1 MKVMRKFCSRLLM
14 VFGLA
19 MAIGLLFPQM
29 EVNAK
34 TTTITVKKVD
44 QKTAKKVHKQLMK
57 GKAFKLRIKGG
68 EKNFIKQ
75 FQKLSKKVATCTDE
89 GFNIFPICMKDSLY
103 FGVSGG
109 RNPKTYGGYTSFNV
123 TKADCQEYI
132 YGIKFARR
140 EYKDFKAYV
149 DKALKESEYLLSVV
163 NTDKVYVDEVNY
175 KTRAALTKDVEKT
188 IANLRELSKY
198 LKKTK
203 FRNLSET
210 MKARVV
216 LEVGGSSHKGWGKPA
231 MRMSWDKPK
240 FNTSFKALYQRKAH
254 GRIRKFTDVACKT
267 CAVFNIGEYDQI
279 KGKMG
284 TGPDVDEAVRVKL
297 KTSSGKVR
305 YAVVEMGEFCS
316 HNDYAGFTTWSA
328 DTPYCRWRKDNRSVK
343 KIKKTQQLR
352 MIKLAGRGN
361 AVYELSSDGV
371 NLGKALVI
379 YGLDV
384 PKSEW

>member
-19 MAIGLLFPQM
+19 MAIGLLSPQM

-44 QKTAKKVHKQLMK
+44 QNTAKKVHKQLMK

-68 EKNFIKQ
+68 EENFIKQ

-109 RNPKTYGGYTSFNV
+109 RNPKTSGGYTSFNV

-203 FRNLSET
+203 FRNLSEA

>member
-1 MKVMRKFCSRLLM
+1 MKVMRKFCSKLLM

-19 MAIGLLFPQM
+19 IAIGLLSSQM
-29 EVNAK
+29 EVGAK

-68 EKNFIKQ
+68 ERNFIKQ

-89 GFNIFPICMKDSLY
+89 GFNIFPICMNTSIY
-103 FGVSGG
+103 FGISGG
-109 RNPKTYGGYTSFNV
+109 RNPKTSGGYTSFNV
-123 TKADCQEYI
+123 TKADCQEYS
-132 YGIKFARR
+132 YGIKFAKR

-149 DKALKESEYLLSVV
+149 DKALKESEYLLSVLG
-163 NTDKVYVDEVNY
+163 TDKVYVDEVNY
-175 KTRAALTKDVEKT
+175 KSRAALTKDVEKAV
-188 IANLRELSKY
+188 ANLKELSKY

-216 LEVGGSSHKGWGKPA
+216 LEVGGANEKNEWGKRS
-231 MRMSWDKPK
+231 MTYTDGNTDK
-240 FNTSFKALYQRKAH
+240 TAFKYLYQRKALGH
-254 GRIRKFTDVACKT
+254 TRRFTKVACKI
-267 CAVFNIGEYDQI
+267 CAVFGIGEYDQI
-279 KGKMG
+279 KGMADEG
-284 TGPDVDEAVRVKL
+284 YVAEAVKIKM
-297 KTSSGKVR
+297 KTYSGKTR
-305 YAVVEMGEFCS
+305 YAVVEVGEFCPY
-316 HNDYAGFTTWSA
+316 NNYAGFETWSA
-328 DTPYCRWRKDNRSVK
+328 DTPYCRWKKNHRAVE

-352 MIKLAGRGN
+352 SITLIKRQK
-361 AVYELSSDGV
+361 AVYELSPDGI
-371 NLGKALVI
+371 NLGKPLVI

>member
-68 EKNFIKQ
+68 EENFIKQ

-203 FRNLSET
+203 FRNLSEA

-305 YAVVEMGEFCS
+305 YAVVEVGEFCS

>member
-19 MAIGLLFPQM
+19 MAIGLLSPQM

-44 QKTAKKVHKQLMK
+44 QNTAKKVHKQLMK

-109 RNPKTYGGYTSFNV
+109 RNPKTSGGYTSFNV

-203 FRNLSET
+203 FRNLSEA

-254 GRIRKFTDVACKT
+254 GHIRKFTDVACKT

-305 YAVVEMGEFCS
+305 YAVVEVGEFCS

-328 DTPYCRWRKDNRSVK
+328 DTPYCRWRKDHRSVK

-352 MIKLAGRGN
+352 IIKLAGRGN
-361 AVYELSSDGV
+361 AVYELSPDGI

>member
-1 MKVMRKFCSRLLM
+1 MKVMRKFCSKLLM

-19 MAIGLLFPQM
+19 MAIGLLSSQM

-34 TTTITVKKVD
+34 TATITVKKVD
-44 QKTAKKVHKQLMK
+44 QNTAKKVHKQLMK

-68 EKNFIKQ
+68 EENFIKQ

-109 RNPKTYGGYTSFNV
+109 RNPKTSGGYTSFSV
-123 TKADCQEYI
+123 TKTDCQEYI

-149 DKALKESEYLLSVV
+149 NKALKESEYLLNVLD
-163 NTDKVYVDEVNY
+163 TDKVYVDEINY
-175 KTRAALTKDVEKT
+175 KSRAALTKDVEKT

-203 FRNLSET
+203 FRNLSEA

-216 LEVGGSSHKGWGKPA
+216 LEVGGANEKNEWGKRS
-231 MRMSWDKPK
+231 MTYTDGNTDK
-240 FNTSFKALYQRKAH
+240 TAFKYLYQRKACGH
-254 GRIRKFTDVACKT
+254 TRRFTKVACKM
-267 CAVFNIGEYDQI
+267 CAVFGIGEYDQI
-279 KGKMG
+279 KGMTDEG
-284 TGPDVDEAVRVKL
+284 YVAEAVKIKM
-297 KTSSGKVR
+297 KTYSGKTR
-305 YAVVEMGEFCS
+305 YAVVEVGVFCPY
-316 HNDYAGFTTWSA
+316 NDYAGFETWSA
-328 DTPYCRWRKDNRSVK
+328 DTPYCRWKKNHRVIK

-352 MIKLAGRGN
+352 NITLTKRQK
-361 AVYELSSDGV
+361 AVYELSPDGL
-371 NLGKALVI
+371 NLGKDLVV
-379 YGLDV
+379 YNLDV

>member
-1 MKVMRKFCSRLLM
+1 MKVMRKFCSKLLM

-68 EKNFIKQ
+68 EENFIKQ

-203 FRNLSET
+203 FRNLSEA

-352 MIKLAGRGN
+352 MIKLAERGN

>member
-1 MKVMRKFCSRLLM
+1 MKVTKKFCSKLLM
-14 VFGLA
+14 IFGLV
-19 MAIGLLFPQM
+19 MAIGLLAPQM
-29 EVNAK
+29 EVSAK

-75 FQKLSKKVATCTDE
+75 FKKLSKKVATCTDV
-89 GFNIFPICMKDSLY
+89 GFDIFPICMKDSLY

-109 RNPKTYGGYTSFNV
+109 RNPKTSGGYTSFNV

-140 EYKDFKAYV
+140 EYNDFKAYV
-149 DKALKESEYLLSVV
+149 NKALKESEYLLSVV

-175 KTRAALTKDVEKT
+175 KSRAALTKDVEK
-188 IANLRELSKY
+188 AVADLRELSKY

-203 FRNLSET
+203 FRNLSGA

-216 LEVGGSSHKGWGKPA
+216 LEVGGANEKNEWGKRS
-231 MRMSWDKPK
+231 MTYTDGNTDK
-240 FNTSFKALYQRKAH
+240 TAFKYLYQRQARGH
-254 GRIRKFTDVACKT
+254 TRRFTKVVCKM
-267 CAVFNIGEYDQI
+267 CAVYNIGDYDQI
-279 KGKMG
+279 KGMSDEG
-284 TGPDVDEAVRVKL
+284 YVAEAVKIKM
-297 KTSSGKVR
+297 KTSSGKTR
-305 YAVVEMGEFCS
+305 YAVVEIGEFCPY
-316 HNDYAGFTTWSA
+316 NNYAGFGTWSA
-328 DTPYCRWRKDNRSVK
+328 DTPYCCWKKNRRIVK

-352 MIKLAGRGN
+352 SMTLIKRQK
-361 AVYELSSDGV
+361 AVYELSPDGI
-371 NLGKALVI
+371 NLGKDLVI

>member
-1 MKVMRKFCSRLLM
+1 MKVMRKFCSKLLM

-19 MAIGLLFPQM
+19 MAIGLLSPQM
-29 EVNAK
+29 EVSAK
-34 TTTITVKKVD
+34 TMTITVKKVD
-44 QKTAKKVHKQLMK
+44 QKTAKRVHKQLMK

-68 EKNFIKQ
+68 EKTFIKQ

-109 RNPKTYGGYTSFNV
+109 RNPKTSGGYTSFDV

-149 DKALKESEYLLSVV
+149 NKALKESEYLLSVLG
-163 NTDKVYVDEVNY
+163 TDKVYVDEVNY
-175 KTRAALTKDVEKT
+175 KSRAALTKDVEKT
-188 IANLRELSKY
+188 VANLKELSKY

-216 LEVGGSSHKGWGKPA
+216 LEVGGANEKNEWGKRS
-231 MRMSWDKPK
+231 MTYTDGNIDK
-240 FNTSFKALYQRKAH
+240 TAFKYLYQRKALGH
-254 GRIRKFTDVACKT
+254 TRRFTKVACKI
-267 CAVFNIGEYDQI
+267 CAVFGIGEYDQI
-279 KGKMG
+279 KGMADEG
-284 TGPDVDEAVRVKL
+284 YVAEAVKIKM
-297 KTSSGKVR
+297 KTYSSKTR
-305 YAVVEMGEFCS
+305 YAVVEVGEFCS

-328 DTPYCRWRKDNRSVK
+328 DTPYCRWRKGNRSVK

-361 AVYELSSDGV
+361 AVYELSPDGI

>member
-68 EKNFIKQ
+68 EENFIKQ

-203 FRNLSET
+203 FRNLSEA

-361 AVYELSSDGV
+361 AVYELSSDGI
-371 NLGKALVI
+371 NLGKPLVI

>member
-19 MAIGLLFPQM
+19 MTIGLLSPQM

-34 TTTITVKKVD
+34 TPIITIKKVD

-68 EKNFIKQ
+68 EENFIKQ

-109 RNPKTYGGYTSFNV
+109 RNPKTSGGYTSFNV

-203 FRNLSET
+203 FRNLSEA

>member
-1 MKVMRKFCSRLLM
+1 MKVIRKFWSKLLM
-14 VFGLA
+14 VFGLV
-19 MAIGLLFPQM
+19 MAIGLLSPQM
-29 EVNAK
+29 EVSAK
-34 TTTITVKKVD
+34 TTTITVKQVD

-57 GKAFKLRIKGG
+57 GKAFNLRIKGG
-68 EKNFIKQ
+68 EQNFIKQ
-75 FQKLSKKVATCTDE
+75 FQKLGKKVATCTDE

-103 FGVSGG
+103 FGISGG
-109 RNPKTYGGYTSFNV
+109 RNPKTSGGYTSFNV

-132 YGIKFARR
+132 YGIKFAKR

-149 DKALKESEYLLSVV
+149 NKALKESEYLLSVLG
-163 NTDKVYVDEVNY
+163 TDKVYVDEVNY
-175 KTRAALTKDVEKT
+175 KSRAALTKDVKKAV
-188 IANLRELSKY
+188 ANLKELSKY

-203 FRNLSET
+203 FRNLSGA

-254 GRIRKFTDVACKT
+254 GHIRKFTDVTCKT
-267 CAVFNIGEYDQI
+267 CTVFNIGEYDQI

-284 TGPDVDEAVRVKL
+284 AGSDVDEAVRIRL
-297 KTSSGKVR
+297 ETLSSKTR
-305 YAVVEMGEFCS
+305 YAVVEVGEFCS

-352 MIKLAGRGN
+352 IIKLAGRGN
-361 AVYELSSDGV
+361 AVYELSPDGI
-371 NLGKALVI
+371 NLGKALA
-379 YGLDV
+379 
-384 PKSEW
+384 KSEW

>member
-1 MKVMRKFCSRLLM
+1 MKVMRKFCSKLLM

-19 MAIGLLFPQM
+19 MAIGLLSPQM
-29 EVNAK
+29 EVSAK
-34 TTTITVKKVD
+34 TPTITVKKVD
-44 QKTAKKVHKQLMK
+44 QNTAKKVHKQLMK

-68 EKNFIKQ
+68 EENFIKQ

-109 RNPKTYGGYTSFNV
+109 RNPKTSGGYTSFNV

-140 EYKDFKAYV
+140 EYKDFKTYV

-305 YAVVEMGEFCS
+305 YAVVEVGEFCS

>member
-1 MKVMRKFCSRLLM
+1 MKVIRKFWSKLLM
-14 VFGLA
+14 VFGLV
-19 MAIGLLFPQM
+19 MAIGLLSPQM
-29 EVNAK
+29 EVSAK
-34 TTTITVKKVD
+34 TTTITVKQVD

-57 GKAFKLRIKGG
+57 GKAFNLRIKGG
-68 EKNFIKQ
+68 EQNFIKQ
-75 FQKLSKKVATCTDE
+75 FQKLGKKVATCTDE

-103 FGVSGG
+103 FGISGG
-109 RNPKTYGGYTSFNV
+109 RNPKTSGGYTSFNV

-132 YGIKFARR
+132 YGIKFAKR

-149 DKALKESEYLLSVV
+149 NKALKESEYLLSVLG
-163 NTDKVYVDEVNY
+163 TDKVYVDEVNY
-175 KTRAALTKDVEKT
+175 KSRAALTKDVKKAV
-188 IANLRELSKY
+188 ANLKELSKY
-198 LKKTK
+198 FKKTK
-203 FRNLSET
+203 FRNLSGA

-254 GRIRKFTDVACKT
+254 GHIRKFTDVTCKT

-284 TGPDVDEAVRVKL
+284 AGSDVDEAVRIRL
-297 KTSSGKVR
+297 ETLSSKTR
-305 YAVVEMGEFCS
+305 YAVVEVGEFCS

-352 MIKLAGRGN
+352 IIKLAGRGN
-361 AVYELSSDGV
+361 AVYELSPDGI
-371 NLGKALVI
+371 NLGKALA
-379 YGLDV
+379 
-384 PKSEW
+384 KSEW

>member
-1 MKVMRKFCSRLLM
+1 MKVMRKFCSKLLM

-19 MAIGLLFPQM
+19 MAIGLLSPQM

-34 TTTITVKKVD
+34 TPTITVKKVD
-44 QKTAKKVHKQLMK
+44 QNTAKKVHKQLMK

-68 EKNFIKQ
+68 EENFIKQ

-109 RNPKTYGGYTSFNV
+109 RNPKTSGGYTSFNV
-123 TKADCQEYI
+123 TKTDCQEYI

-175 KTRAALTKDVEKT
+175 KTRAALTKDVEET

-203 FRNLSET
+203 FRNLSEA

-254 GRIRKFTDVACKT
+254 GHIRKFTDVACKT
-267 CAVFNIGEYDQI
+267 CAVFDIGEYDQI
-279 KGKMG
+279 KGRMG

-305 YAVVEMGEFCS
+305 YAVVEVGEFCS

-361 AVYELSSDGV
+361 AVYELSSDGI

>member
-1 MKVMRKFCSRLLM
+1 MKVMRKFCSKLLM
-14 VFGLA
+14 VLGLA
-19 MAIGLLFPQM
+19 MAIGLLSPQM
-29 EVNAK
+29 EVSAK
-34 TTTITVKKVD
+34 TPTITVKKVD
-44 QKTAKKVHKQLMK
+44 QNTAKKVHKQLMK

-68 EKNFIKQ
+68 EENFIKQ

-109 RNPKTYGGYTSFNV
+109 RNPKTSGGYTSFNV

-203 FRNLSET
+203 FRNLSEA

-284 TGPDVDEAVRVKL
+284 TGPDVDESVRVKL

-305 YAVVEMGEFCS
+305 YAVVEVGEFCS

>member
-1 MKVMRKFCSRLLM
+1 MKVMRKFCSKLLM

-68 EKNFIKQ
+68 EENFIKQ

-203 FRNLSET
+203 FRNLSEA

>member
-19 MAIGLLFPQM
+19 MTIGLLSPQM

-34 TTTITVKKVD
+34 TPIITIKKVD

-68 EKNFIKQ
+68 EENFIKQ

-203 FRNLSET
+203 FRNLSEA

>member
-68 EKNFIKQ
+68 EENFIKQ

-203 FRNLSET
+203 FRNLSEA

>member
-19 MAIGLLFPQM
+19 MAIGLLSPQM

-34 TTTITVKKVD
+34 TPTITVKKVD
-44 QKTAKKVHKQLMK
+44 QNTAKKVHKQLMK

-68 EKNFIKQ
+68 EENFIKQ

-109 RNPKTYGGYTSFNV
+109 RNPKTSGGYTSFNV

-216 LEVGGSSHKGWGKPA
+216 LEVGGREWGKPA
-231 MRMSWDKPK
+231 MRISWNKPK

-305 YAVVEMGEFCS
+305 YAVVEVGEFCS

-328 DTPYCRWRKDNRSVK
+328 DTPYCCWRKDNRSVK

-352 MIKLAGRGN
+352 SITLIKRQK
-361 AVYELSSDGV
+361 AVYELSPDGI

>member
-1 MKVMRKFCSRLLM
+1 MKVTKKFCSKLLM
-14 VFGLA
+14 VFGLV
-19 MAIGLLFPQM
+19 MAIGLLAPQM
-29 EVNAK
+29 EVSAK
-34 TTTITVKKVD
+34 ATTITVKKVD

-75 FQKLSKKVATCTDE
+75 FKKLSKKVATCTDE
-89 GFNIFPICMKDSLY
+89 GFNIFPICMETSMY

-109 RNPKTYGGYTSFNV
+109 RNPKTSGGYTSFNV

-140 EYKDFKAYV
+140 EYNDFKAYV

-175 KTRAALTKDVEKT
+175 KSRAALTKDVEK
-188 IANLRELSKY
+188 AVADLKELSKY

-203 FRNLSET
+203 FRNLSGA

-216 LEVGGSSHKGWGKPA
+216 LEVGGRGWGKPA
-231 MRMSWDKPK
+231 MKYEERVSHYKETFRDL
-240 FNTSFKALYQRKAH
+240 FKRKA
-254 GRIRKFTDVACKT
+254 GGVCATYARVICKI
-267 CAVFNIGEYDQI
+267 CAVFSIGDFDCLSGAALGE
-279 KGKMG
+279 GH
-284 TGPDVDEAVRVKL
+284 AVTRVKL
-297 KTSSGKVR
+297 KTLGGKTR
-305 YAVVEMGEFCS
+305 YVIVSNGRFDS
-316 HNDYAGFTTWSA
+316 YDDYVGYTI
-328 DTPYCRWRKDNRSVK
+328 DNVGMKYRIPYKNGIAIG

-352 MIKLAGRGN
+352 AIKLAGRGN
-361 AVYELSSDGV
+361 AVYELAPDGI
-371 NLGKALVI
+371 NLGKALVV

-384 PKSEW
+384 SKSEW

>member
-29 EVNAK
+29 EVSAK
-34 TTTITVKKVD
+34 TPTITVKKVD

-68 EKNFIKQ
+68 EENFIKQ

-109 RNPKTYGGYTSFNV
+109 RNPKTSGGYTSFNV

-203 FRNLSET
+203 FRNLSEA

>member
-1 MKVMRKFCSRLLM
+1 MKVMRKFCSKLLM

-19 MAIGLLFPQM
+19 MAIGLLSPQM

-109 RNPKTYGGYTSFNV
+109 RNPKTSGGYTSFNV
-123 TKADCQEYI
+123 TKGDCQEYI

-175 KTRAALTKDVEKT
+175 KSRAALTKDVEKT

-254 GRIRKFTDVACKT
+254 GHIRKFTDVACKT

-305 YAVVEMGEFCS
+305 YAVVEVGEFCS

-328 DTPYCRWRKDNRSVK
+328 DTPYCRWRKDHRSVK

-352 MIKLAGRGN
+352 IIKLAGRGN
-361 AVYELSSDGV
+361 AVYELSPDGI

>member
-19 MAIGLLFPQM
+19 MAIGLLSPQM
-29 EVNAK
+29 EVSAK
-34 TTTITVKKVD
+34 TLTITVKKVD
-44 QKTAKKVHKQLMK
+44 QNTAKKVHKQLMK

-68 EKNFIKQ
+68 EENFIKQ

-109 RNPKTYGGYTSFNV
+109 RNPKTSGGYTSFNV

-132 YGIKFARR
+132 YGIKFAKR

-305 YAVVEMGEFCS
+305 YAVVEVGEFCS

>member
-19 MAIGLLFPQM
+19 MAIGLLSPQM

-34 TTTITVKKVD
+34 TPTITVKKVD
-44 QKTAKKVHKQLMK
+44 QNTAKKVHKQLMK

-68 EKNFIKQ
+68 EENFIKQ

-89 GFNIFPICMKDSLY
+89 GFNIFPICMETSMY
-103 FGVSGG
+103 FGYNGG
-109 RNPKTYGGYTSFNV
+109 RNPKTSGGYTSFNV
-123 TKADCQEYI
+123 TKGDCQEYI

-175 KTRAALTKDVEKT
+175 KSRAALTKDVEKT

-203 FRNLSET
+203 FRNLSGA

-216 LEVGGSSHKGWGKPA
+216 LEVGGREWGKPA
-231 MRMSWDKPK
+231 MCMSWDKPK

-254 GRIRKFTDVACKT
+254 GHIRKFTDVACKT
-267 CAVFNIGEYDQI
+267 CAVFDIGEYDQI
-279 KGKMG
+279 KGRMG

-305 YAVVEMGEFCS
+305 YAVVEVGEFCP
-316 HNDYAGFTTWSA
+316 HNDYVGFDTWREDTTYRCW
-328 DTPYCRWRKDNRSVK
+328 DQKNHRTVK

-352 MIKLAGRGN
+352 SITLIKRQK
-361 AVYELSSDGV
+361 AVYELSPDGI

>member
-1 MKVMRKFCSRLLM
+1 MKVMRKFCSKLLM

-19 MAIGLLFPQM
+19 MAIGLLSPQM
-29 EVNAK
+29 EVSAK

-75 FQKLSKKVATCTDE
+75 FQKLSKKVVTCTDE

-109 RNPKTYGGYTSFNV
+109 RNPKTSGGYTSFSV

-203 FRNLSET
+203 FRNLSEA

-254 GRIRKFTDVACKT
+254 GHIRKFTDVTCKT

-284 TGPDVDEAVRVKL
+284 AGSDVDEAVRIRL
-297 KTSSGKVR
+297 ETLSSKTR
-305 YAVVEMGEFCS
+305 YAVVEVGEFCS
-316 HNDYAGFTTWSA
+316 YNDYAGFTTWSA

-361 AVYELSSDGV
+361 AVYELSPDGI
-371 NLGKALVI
+371 NLGKPLVI

>member
-1 MKVMRKFCSRLLM
+1 MKVIRKFWSKLLM
-14 VFGLA
+14 VFGLV
-19 MAIGLLFPQM
+19 MAIGLLSPQM
-29 EVNAK
+29 EVSAK
-34 TTTITVKKVD
+34 TTTITVKQVD

-57 GKAFKLRIKGG
+57 GKAFNLRIKGG
-68 EKNFIKQ
+68 EQNFIKQ
-75 FQKLSKKVATCTDE
+75 FQKLGKKVATCTDE

-103 FGVSGG
+103 FGISGG
-109 RNPKTYGGYTSFNV
+109 RNPKTSGGYTSFNV

-132 YGIKFARR
+132 YGIKFAKR

-149 DKALKESEYLLSVV
+149 NKALKESEYLLSVLG
-163 NTDKVYVDEVNY
+163 TDKVYVDEVNY
-175 KTRAALTKDVEKT
+175 KSRAALTKDVKKAV
-188 IANLRELSKY
+188 ANLKELSKY

-203 FRNLSET
+203 FRNLSGA

-254 GRIRKFTDVACKT
+254 GHIRKFTDVTCKT

-284 TGPDVDEAVRVKL
+284 AGSDVDEAVRIRL
-297 KTSSGKVR
+297 ETLSSKTR
-305 YAVVEMGEFCS
+305 YAVVEVGEFCS

-352 MIKLAGRGN
+352 IIKLAGRGN
-361 AVYELSSDGV
+361 AVYELSPDGI
-371 NLGKALVI
+371 NLGKALA
-379 YGLDV
+379 
-384 PKSEW
+384 KSEW

>member
-1 MKVMRKFCSRLLM
+1 M
-14 VFGLA
+14 
-19 MAIGLLFPQM
+19 
-29 EVNAK
+29 
-34 TTTITVKKVD
+34 
-44 QKTAKKVHKQLMK
+44 
-57 GKAFKLRIKGG
+57 
-68 EKNFIKQ
+68 
-75 FQKLSKKVATCTDE
+75 
-89 GFNIFPICMKDSLY
+89 
-103 FGVSGG
+103 
-109 RNPKTYGGYTSFNV
+109 
-123 TKADCQEYI
+123 
-132 YGIKFARR
+132 
-140 EYKDFKAYV
+140 
-149 DKALKESEYLLSVV
+149 LSVV

-203 FRNLSET
+203 FRNLSEA

-305 YAVVEMGEFCS
+305 YAVVEVGEFCS

-371 NLGKALVI
+371 NLGKPLVI

>member
-1 MKVMRKFCSRLLM
+1 MKVIRKFCSKLLM

-19 MAIGLLFPQM
+19 MAIGLLSSQM
-29 EVNAK
+29 EVSAK

-57 GKAFKLRIKGG
+57 GKAFNLRIKGG

-75 FQKLSKKVATCTDE
+75 FQKLSKKVAACTDE
-89 GFNIFPICMKDSLY
+89 GFNIFPICMETSMY
-103 FGVSGG
+103 FGYNGG
-109 RNPKTYGGYTSFNV
+109 RNPKPSGGYTSFNV
-123 TKADCQEYI
+123 TKGDCQEYI

-163 NTDKVYVDEVNY
+163 NTDKVYVDEMNY
-175 KTRAALTKDVEKT
+175 KSRAALTKDVEKAV
-188 IANLRELSKY
+188 ANLKELSKY

-203 FRNLSET
+203 FRNLSGA

-216 LEVGGSSHKGWGKPA
+216 LEVGGREWGKPA
-231 MRMSWDKPK
+231 MRISWNKPK
-240 FNTSFKALYQRKAH
+240 SNTSFKALYQRKAH
-254 GRIRKFTDVACKT
+254 GYIRKFTDVTCKT

-284 TGPDVDEAVRVKL
+284 TGPDVDEAVRIKL

-305 YAVVEMGEFCS
+305 YAVVEVGEFCP
-316 HNDYAGFTTWSA
+316 HNDYVGFDTWREDTTYRCW
-328 DTPYCRWRKDNRSVK
+328 DQKNHRTVK
-343 KIKKTQQLR
+343 KIKKAQQLR
-352 MIKLAGRGN
+352 SITLIKRQK
-361 AVYELSSDGV
+361 AVYELSPDGI
-371 NLGKALVI
+371 NLGEPLVI

>member
-1 MKVMRKFCSRLLM
+1 MKVIRKFWSKLLM
-14 VFGLA
+14 VFGLV
-19 MAIGLLFPQM
+19 MAIGLLSPQM
-29 EVNAK
+29 EVSAK
-34 TTTITVKKVD
+34 TTTITVKQVD

-57 GKAFKLRIKGG
+57 GKAFNLRIKGG
-68 EKNFIKQ
+68 EQNFIKQ
-75 FQKLSKKVATCTDE
+75 FQKLGKKVATCTDE

-103 FGVSGG
+103 FGISGG
-109 RNPKTYGGYTSFNV
+109 RNPKTSGGYTSFNV

-132 YGIKFARR
+132 YGIKFAKR

-149 DKALKESEYLLSVV
+149 NKALKESEYLLSVLG
-163 NTDKVYVDEVNY
+163 TDKVYVDEVNY
-175 KTRAALTKDVEKT
+175 KSRAALTKDVKKAV
-188 IANLRELSKY
+188 ANLKELSKY

-203 FRNLSET
+203 FRNLSGA

-305 YAVVEMGEFCS
+305 YAVVEVGEFCS

-352 MIKLAGRGN
+352 IIKLAGRGN
-361 AVYELSSDGV
+361 AVYELSPDGI
-371 NLGKALVI
+371 NLGKALA
-379 YGLDV
+379 
-384 PKSEW
+384 KSEW

>member
-34 TTTITVKKVD
+34 TPTITVKKVD

-68 EKNFIKQ
+68 EENFIKQ

-203 FRNLSET
+203 FRNLSEA

>member
-1 MKVMRKFCSRLLM
+1 MKVMRKFCSKLLM

-19 MAIGLLFPQM
+19 IAIGLLSSQM
-29 EVNAK
+29 EVGAK

-68 EKNFIKQ
+68 ERNFIKQ

-89 GFNIFPICMKDSLY
+89 GFNIFPICMNTSIY
-103 FGVSGG
+103 FGISGG
-109 RNPKTYGGYTSFNV
+109 RNPKTSGGYTSFNV

-132 YGIKFARR
+132 YGIKFAKR

-149 DKALKESEYLLSVV
+149 DKALKESEYLLSVLG
-163 NTDKVYVDEVNY
+163 TDKVYVDEVNY
-175 KTRAALTKDVEKT
+175 KSRAALTKDVEKAV
-188 IANLRELSKY
+188 ANLKELSKY

-216 LEVGGSSHKGWGKPA
+216 LEVGGANEKNEWGKRS
-231 MRMSWDKPK
+231 MTYTDGNTDK
-240 FNTSFKALYQRKAH
+240 TAFKYLYQRKALGH
-254 GRIRKFTDVACKT
+254 TRRFTKVACKI
-267 CAVFNIGEYDQI
+267 CAVFGIGEYDQI
-279 KGKMG
+279 KGMADEG
-284 TGPDVDEAVRVKL
+284 YVAEAVKIKM
-297 KTSSGKVR
+297 KTYSGKTR
-305 YAVVEMGEFCS
+305 YAVVEVGEFCPY
-316 HNDYAGFTTWSA
+316 NNYAGFETWSA
-328 DTPYCRWRKDNRSVK
+328 DTPYCRWKKNHRAVE

-352 MIKLAGRGN
+352 SITLIKRQK
-361 AVYELSSDGV
+361 AVYELSPDGI
-371 NLGKALVI
+371 NLGKPLVI

>member
-19 MAIGLLFPQM
+19 MAIGLLSPQM

-34 TTTITVKKVD
+34 TPTITVKKVD

-68 EKNFIKQ
+68 EENFIKQ

-203 FRNLSET
+203 FRNLSEA

>member
-1 MKVMRKFCSRLLM
+1 MKVMRKFCSKLLM
-14 VFGLA
+14 VLGLA
-19 MAIGLLFPQM
+19 MAIGLLSPQM
-29 EVNAK
+29 EVSAK
-34 TTTITVKKVD
+34 TPTITVKKVD
-44 QKTAKKVHKQLMK
+44 QNTAKKVHKQLMK

-68 EKNFIKQ
+68 EENFIKQ

-109 RNPKTYGGYTSFNV
+109 RNPKTSGGYTSFNV
-123 TKADCQEYI
+123 TKGDCQEYI

-305 YAVVEMGEFCS
+305 YAVVEVGEFCS